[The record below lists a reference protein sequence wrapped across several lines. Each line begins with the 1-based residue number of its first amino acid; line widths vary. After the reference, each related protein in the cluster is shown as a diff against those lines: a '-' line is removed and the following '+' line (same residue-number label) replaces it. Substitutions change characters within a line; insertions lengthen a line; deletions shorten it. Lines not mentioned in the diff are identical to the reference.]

1 MSFKFLMPVS
11 HRLSVSVETL
21 AALGCTTAVL
31 QNGLDRDSRARA
43 LLNDV
48 AEAIDP
54 RLLDGAERKQQAAA
68 LALIQTLLRKALDLL
83 ENPELASS
91 GPLNRTNPN
100 EIEVANVP

>member
-31 QNGLDRDSRARA
+31 QNGARPGFA
-43 LLNDV
+43 C
-48 AEAIDP
+48 ARSPERRGGGHRSPA
-54 RLLDGAERKQQAAA
+54 LDGAERKQQAAA
-68 LALIQTLLRKALDLL
+68 LALIQTLLRKALDVL
-83 ENPELASS
+83 ENPERASS

>member
-1 MSFKFLMPVS
+1 MSFESLMAVS
-11 HRLSVSVETL
+11 QRLSVSLETL
-21 AALGCTTAVL
+21 AALGAQLRFL
-31 QNGLDRDSRARA
+31 QNGLDGDSGVRA

-48 AEAIDP
+48 AGAIDP
-54 RLLDGAERKQQAAA
+54 QLLDGVERNQQAAA
-68 LALIQTLLRKALDLL
+68 LALIQTMFRQALDLL